1 MRIFIMFMIVLGFVI
16 AQDDYTDKMEKEHRN
31 DKPIAAPIAKKDVKD
46 VTAKDVVYATVA
58 GKEVTGYI
66 AHPKGTTQGL
76 PAVIVIQEWWGLND
90 NIKTMARK
98 IASQGYVALAVDMY
112 GGNTAETSKQALKL
126 MKKAM
131 GNQQQAL
138 DNLNQAHNYLKNN
151 CKATKIGSIGWCFGG
166 HWSLRC
172 GLLFEAKIDAV
183 VIYYGRLVNDK
194 EQLAKL
200 SAPVLGI
207 FGQLDRGI
215 PVESVNTFHEALKS
229 LNKNADINIYPK
241 ANHAFA
247 NPSGTRYN
255 KEAAE
260 NAWEKT
266 MAFFAKH
273 LK

>member
-1 MRIFIMFMIVLGFVI
+1 MRIFILLIFVFGAI
-16 AQDDYTDKMEKEHRN
+16 FAQDDYTKKMEKEHKD

-46 VTAKDVVYATVA
+46 VVAKDVVYATIA
-58 GKEVTGYI
+58 DKKITGYI
-66 AHPKGTTQGL
+66 AHPKGVSQGL

-98 IASQGYVALAVDMY
+98 IASKGYVALAVDMY
-112 GGNTAETSKQALKL
+112 GDTAEDAQQARKL
-126 MKKAM
+126 MQKAM
-131 GNQQQAL
+131 SNQEQAL
-138 DNLNQAHNYLKNN
+138 DNLKQAHSYLKNN

-172 GLLFEAKIDAV
+172 GLLFESNIDAV
-183 VIYYGRLVNDK
+183 VIYYGRLVSDK
-194 EQLAKL
+194 EQLKKL

-215 PVESVNTFHEALKS
+215 PVESVNTFHQALKS
-229 LNKNADINIYPK
+229 LNKHADINIYPE

-260 NAWEKT
+260 DAWKKT
-266 MAFFAKH
+266 LAFFAKH